1 VNNIIDSS
9 MGALMVTVKLSSD
22 SVTLFMYVYFLTC
35 LYCIIMEIP
44 HLLVSVVVVVLPLKK
59 LLSDFTTKSGC
70 SSGIK

>member
-1 VNNIIDSS
+1 

-44 HLLVSVVVVVLPLKK
+44 HLLVSVVVVLPLKK